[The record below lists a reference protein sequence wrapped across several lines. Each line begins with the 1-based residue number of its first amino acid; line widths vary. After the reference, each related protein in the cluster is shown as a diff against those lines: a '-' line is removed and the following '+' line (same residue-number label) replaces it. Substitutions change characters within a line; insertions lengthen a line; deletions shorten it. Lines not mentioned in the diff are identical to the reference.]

1 MPTTFVDNI
10 FAAFS
15 RYGDDRYG
23 ETVTQ
28 RQHALQSADLAQ
40 RDGSRPSVVVAAL
53 LHDYGHFIGY
63 RGDAAQP
70 RRRRL

>member
-1 MPTTFVDNI
+1 MPTTFVDDI

-15 RYGDDRYG
+15 RYGDRYG

-40 RDGSRPSVVVAAL
+40 RDGARPSLMVAAL
-53 LHDYGHFIGY
+53 LHDYGRFIGDQ
-63 RGDAAQP
+63 GDAAQP